1 MTCSSYNDVRYRLL
15 QNFKQKIALQLNNE
29 DDYYN
34 IFDDIRKKRP
44 SHLFGR
50 GLVRL
55 EDGGIYEFQTAK
67 ICEPE
72 KWNVYIREKIDEL
85 NETDQIPAKPI
96 PVIPDK
102 VTFDAVKDSLKGIE
116 SVPLGITKKDLK
128 TYTYDFKKNLVNII
142 TAKNLDDAAQYVS
155 HILEELK
162 QIKGLDITILDFE
175 RVFFNKKSDVL
186 DNYNKFI
193 TEMSEGKSKNQK
205 VCIILGID
213 KMLSDLEEGESE
225 LLQIIQK
232 AENLETYNF
241 IIVESATRL
250 KNHEYDEWYKEYI
263 PGDTGIWVGNGVDD
277 QYLIT
282 VNSIGRT
289 LINNCRSRFWLCN
302 KARRVN
308 ND

>member
-102 VTFDAVKDSLKGIE
+102 VTFDIKSLP
-116 SVPLGITKKDLK
+116 S
-128 TYTYDFKKNLVNII
+128 
-142 TAKNLDDAAQYVS
+142 
-155 HILEELK
+155 
-162 QIKGLDITILDFE
+162 
-175 RVFFNKKSDVL
+175 
-186 DNYNKFI
+186 KFI
-193 TEMSEGKSKNQK
+193 FI
-205 VCIILGID
+205 V
-213 KMLSDLEEGESE
+213 LSFVSSSPVL
-225 LLQIIQK
+225 
-232 AENLETYNF
+232 
-241 IIVESATRL
+241 
-250 KNHEYDEWYKEYI
+250 
-263 PGDTGIWVGNGVDD
+263 
-277 QYLIT
+277 
-282 VNSIGRT
+282 
-289 LINNCRSRFWLCN
+289 
-302 KARRVN
+302 
-308 ND
+308 